1 MGFWGIFS
9 YLGATG
15 FSINLSSL
23 VVISEDVYMVPCR
36 VGGGILLFPL
46 FIEEHYAFPNVVVSK
61 GSYVDYSHRQL
72 WGIMNH
78 FICIVND
85 SQDRLIVV

>member
-15 FSINLSSL
+15 FSINLSGL
-23 VVISEDVYMVPCR
+23 VVISRMYIWYFVWRGRD
-36 VGGGILLFPL
+36 
-46 FIEEHYAFPNVVVSK
+46 FIISSLIKKHYAFPNVVVSK
-61 GSYVDYSHRQL
+61 GFYVDYSHQQL
-72 WGIMNH
+72 WGIMNR